1 VLEIVLAAEI
11 HPMATTKTSTTTK
24 EDVAGTTTTVQ
35 VDDTEVD
42 ELKELSPSASKVSTD
57 VLTQLQ
63 NVLPTGTFLV
73 FQVLAPLATNNGD
86 CHRVEKVVTGITL
99 FILSAVC
106 CFTCFTDSYKA
117 ENGTLYYGIVTSTGL
132 WNPNFKHAPIANVR
146 GRIYVGGAGKY
157 KRQFD
162 DFVNA
167 ALSVTALATLSL
179 LTAPVTTC
187 FYPNIASS
195 ILKTVPLLV
204 GLVVSVVCAFG
215 TNSRHGVGFA
225 VAPHPATAP
234 RLLKGT
240 SAATPGSNV

>member
-11 HPMATTKTSTTTK
+11 HPMATTKTSTTTR
-24 EDVAGTTTTVQ
+24 EDVAGTPTTVQ
-35 VDDTEVD
+35 VDAEVH

-132 WNPNFKHAPIANVR
+132 WNPNFKHTPIANVR

-157 KRQFD
+157 KLQFD

-167 ALSVTALATLSL
+167 VLSVTALATLSL

-225 VAPHPATAP
+225 VALPSATAP
-234 RLLKGT
+234 GLLKGT

>member
-11 HPMATTKTSTTTK
+11 HPMATTKTSTTTRG
-24 EDVAGTTTTVQ
+24 DVAGPTTTAQ
-35 VDDTEVD
+35 VDAEAD
-42 ELKELSPSASKVSTD
+42 ELKKLSPSASKVSTD

-132 WNPNFKHAPIANVR
+132 WNPNFKHAPIANKR
-146 GRIYVGGAGKY
+146 GSIYVGGAGKY
-157 KRQFD
+157 TLQFD

-179 LTAPVTTC
+179 LTTPVTTC

-195 ILKTVPLLV
+195 IVKTVPLLV

-225 VAPHPATAP
+225 VAAPHVDPPVTAP
-234 RLLKGT
+234 GADKLKGT
-240 SAATPGSNV
+240 SAV